1 LPLLCYLF
9 RPPGYANWEISVTF
23 TFPVGYGK
31 GEIEPGIAPL
41 VQAANDAGYV
51 TFSSCEGHHNQ
62 DPDFPRFPLVSF
74 YADEQRARTVHLALR
89 DIRDQLR
96 CSWILRA
103 SFVLHR
109 TTNQWALG
117 WTLENAGIIPGA
129 DTPVEFE
136 RLTVQ
141 VGREHDVP
149 LLIAMFH
156 GLANEDIPVP

>member
-1 LPLLCYLF
+1 
-9 RPPGYANWEISVTF
+9 VTF
-23 TFPVGYGK
+23 TFPVGYGN
-31 GEIEPGIAPL
+31 GEIEHAIAPL

-51 TFSSCEGHHNQ
+51 TFSSCEGHLNQ
-62 DPDFPRFPLVSF
+62 AADFPRFPLVSF
-74 YADEQRARTVHLALR
+74 YADEERARTVHLALR
-89 DIRDQLR
+89 DTCDQLR

-117 WTLENAGIIPGA
+117 WTLENAGIILGA

-156 GLANEDIPVP
+156 SLSSENIPIQ